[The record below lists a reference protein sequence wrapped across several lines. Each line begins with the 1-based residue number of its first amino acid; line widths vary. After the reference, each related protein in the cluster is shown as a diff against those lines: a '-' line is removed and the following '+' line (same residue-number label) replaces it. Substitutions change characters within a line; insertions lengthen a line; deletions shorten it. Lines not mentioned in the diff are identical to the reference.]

1 MIKSRHFRLNWILI
15 NEIAIGPAP
24 IKEKHLL
31 IIKNE
36 GIKSIFS
43 LCGYDEAPFLDQ
55 MSDLF
60 KCERFVL
67 PDHKAGKIVTSQ
79 QILDA
84 LVILKNLKKE
94 GPVFIHC
101 VAAMERSPLICIS
114 WLIKMHEL
122 KLDEALNYLM
132 QSHVGTNPLAEQLNV
147 LKEEKFINTDI

>member
-1 MIKSRHFRLNWILI
+1 MIDSGYFRLNWVLI

-24 IKEKHLL
+24 IKEKHLS
-31 IIKNE
+31 IIKDE

-43 LCGYDEAPFLDQ
+43 LCSYKEAPFLDQ

-67 PDHKAGKIVTSQ
+67 PDHKANKIVTSDE
-79 QILDA
+79 ILAA
-84 LVILKNLKKE
+84 LFILKNLKKD

-101 VAAMERSPLICIS
+101 VAAMERSPLICIA
-114 WLIKMHEL
+114 WLIKMHNL

-132 QSHVGTNPLAEQLNV
+132 QSHVGTNPLPEQLNV
-147 LKEEKFINTDI
+147 LKEEKFINAEI

>member
-1 MIKSRHFRLNWILI
+1 M
-15 NEIAIGPAP
+15 
-24 IKEKHLL
+24 L
-31 IIKNE
+31 IIKDE

-43 LCGYDEAPFLDQ
+43 LCSYKEAPFLDQ

-67 PDHKAGKIVTSQ
+67 PDHKANRIVTSDE
-79 QILDA
+79 ILAA
-84 LVILKNLKKE
+84 LFILKNLKKD

-114 WLIKMHEL
+114 WLIKMHNL

-132 QSHVGTNPLAEQLNV
+132 QSHVGTNPLPEQLNV
-147 LKEEKFINTDI
+147 LKEEEIYKCRNLNF